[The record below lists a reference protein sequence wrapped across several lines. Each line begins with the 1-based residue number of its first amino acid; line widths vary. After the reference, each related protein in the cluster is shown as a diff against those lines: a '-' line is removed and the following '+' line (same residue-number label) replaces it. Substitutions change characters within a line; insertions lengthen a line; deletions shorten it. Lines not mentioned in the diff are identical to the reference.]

1 MNGGAGGRGAFTYE
15 HVVTFAD
22 THLMGSVYF
31 ADYLRWQG
39 VCRELFLAEHA
50 AGVIA
55 AVRSGELVLV
65 TVSCSC
71 EYLAELLPMDRV
83 AVTMSLAAMH
93 GSRIE
98 MRFDYFRL
106 GSDSQPPEL
115 VARGQHATACM
126 RRSGDHLEPVTVP
139 EELAEAVR
147 IISGS
152 GR

>member
-1 MNGGAGGRGAFTYE
+1 MNGRAGGRGTFTYE

-31 ADYLRWQG
+31 ANYLHWQG
-39 VCRELFLAEHA
+39 ICRELFLAEHA
-50 AGVIA
+50 AGVVA

-65 TVSCSC
+65 TVSCGC
-71 EYLAELLPMDRV
+71 EYLAELHSMDRV

-106 GSDSQPPEL
+106 GSDSQPAEL

-126 RRSGDHLEPVTVP
+126 RRNGDHLEPITVP
-139 EELAEAVR
+139 DELADAIR
-147 IISGS
+147 AISGS
-152 GR
+152 G